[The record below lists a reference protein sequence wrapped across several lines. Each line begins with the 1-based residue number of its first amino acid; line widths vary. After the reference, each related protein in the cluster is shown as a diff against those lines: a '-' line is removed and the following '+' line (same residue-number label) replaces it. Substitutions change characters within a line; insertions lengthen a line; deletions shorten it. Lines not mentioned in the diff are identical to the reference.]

1 MSCIVA
7 DVITVFK
14 DTGGGL
20 QDAAL
25 LLQPNHRFRVASVS
39 INLPSDTLKTGR
51 VTGDEPTRRSEVS
64 PASEQEGVDMH
75 LTSGVREKKPSPRDE
90 NPTQ

>member
-1 MSCIVA
+1 MPPSSFNPT
-7 DVITVFK
+7 ITSES
-14 DTGGGL
+14 
-20 QDAAL
+20 
-25 LLQPNHRFRVASVS
+25 PRFLT

-75 LTSGVREKKPSPRDE
+75 LTSGVRKKKPPHETKTPRSE
-90 NPTQ
+90 SLMTF